1 MANYAK
7 SIDEKSAELLQAY
20 NDAET
25 EDEKRKAKKGIYQF
39 YRKLVKRKEF
49 VSLSATVADE
59 LYKANVE
66 ASAYINSQTPYI
78 YALNYNYIN
87 QNIRKEAL
95 LVKKAKPTSA
105 KTEPRKI
112 RPALTPEAR
121 ENQMIAL
128 AVDLVE
134 QRLLDGT
141 ASSQETTHFLKL
153 GSMKNRLEM
162 EKLQEENRLLKAR
175 TEALQS
181 AKRVEELYSEA
192 IKAMRRYSG
201 QGSDDD
207 EY

>member
-1 MANYAK
+1 MAK
-7 SIDEKSAELLQAY
+7 
-20 NDAET
+20 
-25 EDEKRKAKKGIYQF
+25 
-39 YRKLVKRKEF
+39 
-49 VSLSATVADE
+49 
-59 LYKANVE
+59 
-66 ASAYINSQTPYI
+66 
-78 YALNYNYIN
+78 
-87 QNIRKEAL
+87 
-95 LVKKAKPTSA
+95 VKKADSA
-105 KTEPRKI
+105 NTTRKI